1 MKHFIFYTLL
11 ILSSFFIFSGF
22 LYKSINTV
30 NQKIRVPNTN
40 EKIKKDTSL
49 NKLPEG
55 YPYITNFTLS
65 KQKKIKSICSDSI
78 GVMVF
83 ADNSGVTFFDG
94 ATEKHLKI
102 SDSPVEIK
110 KDKKYNRFYVAC
122 KKGFGIISK
131 NNTGNYIYHSLT
143 KESREFQSYNN
154 IIVKDYEVIF
164 SGYDII
170 YKYDLKTKQLKKIF
184 DNKNKAITGIF
195 AFNNTLYI
203 NFLNE
208 GLQTLT
214 NNKLTGIITDSL
226 FSFSKIIFN
235 VPFEKNLIIGLS
247 NSRLYIFD
255 GRNYSPYKN
264 NSSKYIEESIINGGG
279 NFNKTQFVVT
289 SINGGAV
296 ILDKKTGTI
305 LNTLNYITGL
315 PDDEIYAFAVDQTG
329 GLWLAHEY
337 GISRIAFDIPVKNFS
352 RFPGL
357 QGNINTVKFYD
368 STLYVAT
375 GEGLFRLS
383 EIKSYEEVEVAE
395 NKRVKY
401 LKKINLSQN
410 NSQSKNI
417 SDNNS
422 ETQINES
429 DKESDSNSNFFKR
442 WKRRREKKR
451 TETKNISDDSERNA
465 ASDNMKI
472 QNNKNKYF
480 YKKSY
485 KTITEYKK
493 IYELHSVK
501 YLYKKIDGINS
512 KCKTITEFNNGIL
525 IGSNSG
531 LYYIKNNNLT
541 VVIPEVYI
549 YTLSCNNNSNTFF
562 VSTSKGLYKINFS
575 HNQFYPKTVNSKSLS
590 KIKIKS
596 LLTVNDSTVWASG
609 NNKIYLFL
617 IPGTDILS
625 TEQFDINTDIDEKII
640 ITKEKNKFFF
650 LTKSGAYYYDNKHN
664 NIFEDTKLTNI
675 LSDNNQIYI
684 LSDSSFTINSGSH
697 ILYKGNIRDSLN
709 QLKYAWIF
717 DNVKNITIDNKNDI
731 WLISGNNEI
740 YKIGNKITSEKTLF
754 KLYIT
759 NIKDF
764 NGNSFPVTSYLKLN
778 SNYKYINIF
787 LSAPG
792 YLKKDFASYFYG
804 IDISNN
810 NEYSETGK
818 QFLTIPE
825 LTPGKHILSM
835 YALNSL
841 DEKSQTIKIIIE
853 IKPPLWKRSW
863 FIISVF
869 TAFLILVSLI
879 ISAFYR
885 KKQRKIKEYNDILE
899 LKVKERTAE
908 IEKQSKLIQNQNIEI
923 YEQYQKIDYQ
933 NKEITGSIRY
943 AGKIQKAALSDIGI
957 YSKYLTDFFIL
968 FKPRDIVSGDFYW
981 ISESKNKLL
990 IAAVDCTGHG
1000 VPGGFLSMLGISFL
1014 NEIVKEFSKTE
1025 KEIKA
1030 ADILISLRKKIIT
1043 ALRSHGEEER
1053 KDGMDMSLAVIDKKN
1068 MQLNFAGANNPAYII
1083 RNEKL
1088 AKLEAD
1094 RMPVGNNKK
1103 LNNIPFK
1110 NKYVSLKPNDCL
1122 YLFSDGYADQFGGIK
1137 QKKFNIRRFREMLI
1151 HIHHLPMSKQ
1161 KEMSEKI
1168 LNKWMGDTEQIDDIL
1183 LIGIKL

>member
-11 ILSSFFIFSGF
+11 ILSSFFIFSGL

-30 NQKIRVPNTN
+30 NQKIRVSNTD

-55 YPYITNFTLS
+55 YPYITNFTLA
-65 KQKKIKSICSDSI
+65 KQKRIKSICSDSI

-94 ATEKHLKI
+94 ATEKYLKI
-102 SDSPVEIK
+102 PDLPVEIK

-143 KESREFQSYNN
+143 KKSRELQSYNN
-154 IIVKDYEVIF
+154 IIVTNNEVIF

-170 YKYDLKTKQLKKIF
+170 YKYDLKTKQLEKIF
-184 DNKNKAITGIF
+184 NNKNKSITGIF
-195 AFNNTLYI
+195 VFNNKLYI

-214 NNKLTGIITDSL
+214 NNKLTSIITDSL

-235 VPFEKNLIIGLS
+235 VPYEKNLIIGLS

-255 GRNYSPYKN
+255 GTNYSSFEN
-264 NSSKYIEESIINGGG
+264 NSSEYLEESIINGGG
-279 NFNKTQFVVT
+279 NFNKNQLVVT

-296 ILDKKTGTI
+296 ILDKKTGTT

-315 PDDEIYAFAVDQTG
+315 PDDEIYAFAADQTG

-337 GISRIAFDIPVKNFS
+337 GISRVAFDIPVKNFS

-357 QGNINTVKFYD
+357 QGNINAVKFYD

-375 GEGLFRLS
+375 GEGLFKLS
-383 EIKSYEEVEVAE
+383 ELKSYEEVEIAE

-401 LKKINLSQN
+401 LKKINVSQN
-410 NSQSKNI
+410 NSHSENI

-422 ETQINES
+422 ETQIKEG
-429 DKESDSNSNFFKR
+429 DKESDYNSSFFKR
-442 WKRRREKKR
+442 WKKRREKKR
-451 TETKNISDDSERNA
+451 TETKNISDDSEKNTV
-465 ASDNMKI
+465 SDKI
-472 QNNKNKYF
+472 KNKNKYF
-480 YKKSY
+480 YKKGY

-501 YLYKKIDGINS
+501 YFYKKIDGINS
-512 KCKTITEFNNGIL
+512 KCKTITEYNNGIL
-525 IGSNSG
+525 IGANSG
-531 LYYIKNNNLT
+531 LYYIKNNKLT

-549 YTLSCNNNSNTFF
+549 YTLSCNNDINTFF
-562 VSTSKGLYKINFS
+562 VSTSKGLYKIKFS
-575 HNQFYPKTVNSKSLS
+575 HNQFHPKTVSSKSIS

-596 LLTVNDSTVWASG
+596 LLTVNDSTVWATG
-609 NNKIYLFL
+609 NNKIYLFR
-617 IPGTDILS
+617 IPETDILS
-625 TEQFDINTDIDEKII
+625 TEQFNINADDDEKII

-650 LTKSGAYYYDNKHN
+650 LTKSGAYYYDNKYN
-664 NIFEDTKLTNI
+664 NILENKKLTNI
-675 LSDNNQIYI
+675 LNDNNQIYM

-717 DNVKNITIDNKNDI
+717 DNVKNITIDDKNDI

-740 YKIGNKITSEKTLF
+740 YKIGNKITSERTRF

-759 NIKDF
+759 SIKDF
-764 NGNSFPVTSYLKLN
+764 SGNSFPVTYYLKLN
-778 SNYKYINIF
+778 SNYKNINIF

-841 DEKSQTIKIIIE
+841 NEKSQTIKIIIE
-853 IKPPLWKRSW
+853 IKPPIWKRTW

-869 TAFLILVSLI
+869 TTFLILVSLI

-885 KKQRKIKEYNDILE
+885 KKQRKIKEYNEILE

-957 YSKYLTDFFIL
+957 YSKYLAELFIL

-981 ISESKNKLL
+981 ISESKNKLF

-1014 NEIVKEFSKTE
+1014 NEIVKESGKTE

-1030 ADILISLRKKIIT
+1030 ADVLTLLRKKIIT
-1043 ALRSHGEEER
+1043 ALSAHGEEER

-1094 RMPVGNNKK
+1094 RMPVGSNKK
-1103 LNNIPFK
+1103 LNHIPFK

-1137 QKKFNIRRFREMLI
+1137 QKKFNTRRFREMLI
-1151 HIHHLPMSKQ
+1151 HIHHLPMSEQ
-1161 KEMSEKI
+1161 KEVSEKI
-1168 LNKWMGDTEQIDDIL
+1168 LHKWMGKTEQIDDIL